1 MAASARSRPAA
12 AAAGV
17 ASVVLGAG
25 LGELIAAL
33 TAPASSPFGAI
44 GAVLIGFAPPW
55 AKETAISLFGTNDKA
70 ALLTGIAI
78 ALIVVA
84 ALAGLLQSRLPPA
97 GRVLCLVLGAAG
109 VAAALTRADAGN
121 IAWAPSAV
129 AGIVAAIAIGPLVR
143 LVPLTRTSRTD
154 EAADAAAPHTAA
166 SAAPES
172 GVTATPATGATGAPA
187 TAAAPPETGSGPTP
201 PETDSGAIPPGAI
214 PPAPTSTPPPPDP
227 GADPTLSSP
236 PGPSRRRFLIATG
249 AAAVVGILAAAGGTV
264 LQTGARAASA
274 VRAAIRLPK
283 PAVAAAPV
291 PADAELGIPGLAT
304 VITPNE
310 SFYRIDTALV
320 VPQVST
326 ADWELRIHGMVDN
339 EVTLT
344 WDELLALPLEESYTT
359 LTCVSNVVG
368 GDLIGTA
375 KWLGYPLRHLLARAM
390 PHADADMVLSTSVD
404 GFTAGTPLEVLTD
417 DRNAILAVG
426 MNGEPLPV
434 EHGFPVRMVVPGLY
448 GYVSATKWVVDL
460 EVTRFDKAVAY
471 WTTEGWSERGP
482 IKLESRI
489 DRPRRKQD
497 LKAGDTVIAGVAWQ
511 QHVGVSKVEVSI
523 DEGPW
528 REATLAA
535 AISDDTWV
543 QWMMPWTATK
553 GEHFI
558 RCRATN
564 KDGETQTQTQAQPAP
579 DGASGWPEILI
590 QVY

>member
-1 MAASARSRPAA
+1 M
-12 AAAGV
+12 
-17 ASVVLGAG
+17 
-25 LGELIAAL
+25 
-33 TAPASSPFGAI
+33 
-44 GAVLIGFAPPW
+44 
-55 AKETAISLFGTNDKA
+55 
-70 ALLTGIAI
+70 
-78 ALIVVA
+78 
-84 ALAGLLQSRLPPA
+84 
-97 GRVLCLVLGAAG
+97 
-109 VAAALTRADAGN
+109 
-121 IAWAPSAV
+121 
-129 AGIVAAIAIGPLVR
+129 
-143 LVPLTRTSRTD
+143 
-154 EAADAAAPHTAA
+154 
-166 SAAPES
+166 
-172 GVTATPATGATGAPA
+172 
-187 TAAAPPETGSGPTP
+187 
-201 PETDSGAIPPGAI
+201 PPGAI
-214 PPAPTSTPPPPDP
+214 PPAPTSTRPRPDP
-227 GADPTLSSP
+227 GADPALSSP

-291 PADAELGIPGLAT
+291 PAGAELGIPGLAT
-304 VITPNE
+304 VITPND

-326 ADWELRIHGMVDN
+326 ADWELRIHGMVDH

-344 WDELLALPLEESYTT
+344 WDELLALPLEESHTT

-489 DRPRRKQD
+489 DRPKRKQD

-535 AISDDTWV
+535 AISDDPWV

-564 KDGETQTQTQAQPAP
+564 KHGETQTQTQAQPAP